1 MLLNAALGHIRKL
14 FQGSNMNAN
23 EDIQL
28 IEQLCRKATQKED
41 ELTQLK
47 ETINNLCEDA
57 KLPKPY
63 PDLRAGA
70 SGDIS
75 AIRSDQFYGQPLST
89 AIRAYLDTRKAAGR
103 SAASLNDIYMAVKT
117 GGFAFNTRDEENAKA
132 SVRLTLRKNS
142 SIFHRVPS
150 GEYGLLSWY
159 PNAKEQKTSDVNGEE
174 SAVKKLA
181 RKIIK
186 NSKAKK
192 DFERESQ

>member
-1 MLLNAALGHIRKL
+1 
-14 FQGSNMNAN
+14 MNAD
-23 EDIQL
+23 EDVHLIGQL
-28 IEQLCRKATQKED
+28 RRKAAQKED

-70 SGDIS
+70 SGGDIS
-75 AIRSDQFYGQPLST
+75 AIRSDQFYGQALST
-89 AIRAYLDTRKAAGR
+89 AIRSYLEMRKASGR

-117 GGFAFNTRDEENAKA
+117 GGFAFTTRDEENAKT

-150 GEYGLLSWY
+150 GEYGLLAWY
-159 PNAKEQKTSDVNGEE
+159 PNAKEQKPSDANGEE
-174 SAVKKLA
+174 RAVKKLA
-181 RKIIK
+181 RGLAK
-186 NSKAKK
+186 NSKAK
-192 DFERESQ
+192 